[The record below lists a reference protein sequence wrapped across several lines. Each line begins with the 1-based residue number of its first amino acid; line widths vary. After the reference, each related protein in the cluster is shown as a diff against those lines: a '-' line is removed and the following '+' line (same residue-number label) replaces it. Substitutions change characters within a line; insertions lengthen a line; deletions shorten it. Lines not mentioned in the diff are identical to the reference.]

1 MVKVLKYMC
10 VVNLCTCSGF
20 WTSPIGSDIGTH
32 VYHDKASGSGNI
44 AVLFL
49 NCKVYIGSFGT
60 L

>member
-1 MVKVLKYMC
+1 MC
-10 VVNLCTCSGF
+10 TIVNLCTCSGF